1 MAAMANRQSEDG
13 NWKGIVLQV
22 LSVIRFTDTLL
33 SRQNYKLPRQLAEIG
48 TKNTSLA
55 SFLPIFYC
63 LYAQKIFDFL
73 CDDKGRTIRKV
84 MGGGGGGP
92 FPTCTIIF

>member
-48 TKNTSLA
+48 TKKYQSCILFA
-55 SFLPIFYC
+55 YFLLLVCP
-63 LYAQKIFDFL
+63 KN
-73 CDDKGRTIRKV
+73 IRFF
-84 MGGGGGGP
+84 M
-92 FPTCTIIF
+92 